1 MRDADYGGG
10 SSYGAAFAPDGSLA
24 TTSFDG
30 QIRLYPPGLA
40 GPPLRRRAPG
50 GERPFGI
57 AFGADGA
64 RLAVGY
70 DDSTRVD
77 VLDGRSLAPLH
88 PAATG
93 GVDNGDLSAV
103 AWAADGTLL
112 AGGRYG
118 DGTGVSPVLAWAA
131 EGRGARRSLPAGQNT
146 VMGLVPLPGG
156 DLLVAAA
163 DPFLARLAPDGR
175 AAWTRPL
182 APRRSPRPALHP
194 PRLGRRRR
202 GGVRLRGLGPR
213 PGALRPRPPR
223 AGGRRRAG
231 PAHRPAAPAGPAHR
245 GLGGRLRAHP
255 GRRAPAAR
263 PLRDGR
269 AASPCT
275 PTAAASSSAPTGR
288 CAPST
293 RAARRSGAS
302 PCRASPGR

>member
-10 SSYGAAFAPDGSLA
+10 SSYGAAFAPDGRLA
-24 TTSFDG
+24 TTSYDG

-40 GPPLRRRAPG
+40 VPPLRRRAPG

-57 AFGADGA
+57 AFRADGA

-93 GVDNGDLSAV
+93 GVDNGDLSMV

-112 AGGRYG
+112 AGGRYS
-118 DGTGVSPVLAWAA
+118 DGTGLPVLAWAA

-163 DPFLARLAPDGR
+163 DPSSPASRRTGAPPGPVPR
-175 AAWTRPL
+175 PSPTSAASTPPSASRPTAAWWSSATRTGAATRRASTSAASRWTSAPGRTR
-182 APRRSPRPALHP
+182 APPRRASRACPS
-194 PRLGRRRR
+194 
-202 GGVRLRGLGPR
+202 
-213 PGALRPRPPR
+213 R
-223 AGGRRRAG
+223 AGRT
-231 PAHRPAAPAGPAHR
+231 PT
-245 GLGGRLRAHP
+245 AHP

-263 PLRDGR
+263 PLRDRR